1 MYDKKEGK
9 KMRFLS
15 FHVDYFRYKVTKKGR
30 SKLIEEITED
40 NNEAHIENALVL
52 FISSE
57 KRDEENSEVLKKS
70 IIEIEKITSQLKISN
85 IVIVPFA
92 HLFGQLSTLEFSF
105 EFFKKIELE
114 LKMMDYSVLRLPFGW
129 FNELEMKAKGH
140 PLSRISRIIE

>member
-1 MYDKKEGK
+1 
-9 KMRFLS
+9 MRFLS

-30 SKLIEEITED
+30 SKVIEEITED
-40 NNEAHIENALVL
+40 NSKAQIENALVL
-52 FISSE
+52 FISTE
-57 KRDEENSEVLKKS
+57 KRDEENSDVLKKG
-70 IIEIEKITSQLKISN
+70 IAEIEKITIQLKISN

-92 HLFGQLSTLEFSF
+92 HLFGQLSTIEFSF

>member
-1 MYDKKEGK
+1 
-9 KMRFLS
+9 MRFLS

-30 SKLIEEITED
+30 SKIIEEITE
-40 NNEAHIENALVL
+40 NNREAQIKNALVL
-52 FISSE
+52 FISTE
-57 KRDEENSEVLKKS
+57 KRDEENPEFLKKG
-70 IIEIEKITSQLKISN
+70 IAEIEKITAQLKISN

-105 EFFKKIELE
+105 ESFKRIESN
-114 LKMMDYSVLRLPFGW
+114 LKLKDYSVLRLPFGW

>member
-1 MYDKKEGK
+1 
-9 KMRFLS
+9 MRFLS

-30 SKLIEEITED
+30 SKVVEEITED
-40 NNEAHIENALVL
+40 NREAQIKNALVL
-52 FISSE
+52 FISTE
-57 KRDEENSEVLKKS
+57 KRDEENSEILKKS
-70 IIEIEKITSQLKISN
+70 IIEIEKITNQLKISN

-92 HLFGQLSTLEFSF
+92 HLFGQLSTIEFSF
-105 EFFKKIELE
+105 EFFKKIESK

>member
-1 MYDKKEGK
+1 
-9 KMRFLS
+9 MRFLS

-30 SKLIEEITED
+30 SKVIEEITED
-40 NNEAHIENALVL
+40 NRENQIKNALVL
-52 FISSE
+52 FISTE
-57 KRDEENSEVLKKS
+57 KRDEENSEILKKS
-70 IIEIEKITSQLKISN
+70 IIEIEKITNQLKISN

-92 HLFGQLSTLEFSF
+92 HLFGQLSTIEFSF

-114 LKMMDYSVLRLPFGW
+114 LKMMDYSVVRLPFGW